1 MKGIQYVVDD
11 DGQKTAVVIDL
22 EQYGELWEDFYDAFT
37 AAQRRHEPR
46 ESLTQVKRKLQ
57 RLRKIKRNG

>member
-1 MKGIQYVVDD
+1 MKGIQYVVDG

-22 EQYGELWEDFYDAFT
+22 ERYGELWEDFYDSFT

-57 RLRKIKRNG
+57 RLRKIKHSG